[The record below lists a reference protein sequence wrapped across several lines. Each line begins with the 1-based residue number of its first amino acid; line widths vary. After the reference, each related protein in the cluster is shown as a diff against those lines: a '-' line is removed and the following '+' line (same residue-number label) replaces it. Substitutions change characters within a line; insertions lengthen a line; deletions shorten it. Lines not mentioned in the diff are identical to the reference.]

1 MSRKSTLLKTLV
13 TGAAGCALAAGLA
26 VGAAQ
31 AQVSDDAIK
40 IGLLTDM
47 TGTYSDLAGQGAII
61 AAQMAIDDMGGKI
74 DGKPIVLLTA
84 DHQNKAD
91 IAANKAREWV
101 DVEKVDVF
109 AELVTTSVAL
119 AVNEIAKANNK
130 ISLVSGTASSR
141 VTNQDCFASGFH
153 WTYDTYAMAVGTGRA
168 MVEEGGKSWYF
179 LTADYA
185 FGQNLQDD
193 VAKIVK
199 ASGGEVMGA
208 VKHPFPASD
217 FSSFL
222 LQAQASKAQVIGL
235 ANAGADTTNAIK
247 AANEFG
253 IVQGGQKLAGL
264 LVFITDIH
272 SLGLETAQGLNLTT
286 GFYWDMDDQTRA
298 WSKRFQEKAGKMP
311 SMVQAG
317 VYSSLM
323 HYFKGV
329 EATKTDSTDKVV
341 EWMKGNKV
349 EDFFSRNGRIREDGR
364 MVHDMYLAQVKT
376 PAESK
381 APWDYY
387 KLVRTIPAEEAFAPL
402 SESQCP
408 LVKK

>member
-1 MSRKSTLLKTLV
+1 MRLLKSLACGV
-13 TGAAGCALAAGLA
+13 AACTLAAGMA
-26 VGAAQ
+26 AGTAQ
-31 AQVSDDAIK
+31 AQVSNDAVK

-47 TGTYSDLAGQGAII
+47 SGTYSDLAGAGAVA
-61 AAQMAIDDMGGKI
+61 AAQMAIEDFGGKAA
-74 DGKPIVLLTA
+74 GKPIVLLTA

-91 IAANKAREWV
+91 ISANKAREWV

-130 ISLVSGTASSR
+130 ITLISGTASSR
-141 VTNQDCFASGFH
+141 ITNQDCFKGGIH
-153 WTYDTYAMAVGTGRA
+153 WTYDTYAMAIGTGRA

-193 VAKIVK
+193 VSKVVK
-199 ASGGEVMGA
+199 SSGGKVLGA

-222 LQAQASKAQVIGL
+222 LQAQSSKAEVIGL
-235 ANAGADTTNAIK
+235 ANAGADTINAIK

-272 SLGLETAQGLNLTT
+272 SLGLETAKGLNLTT
-286 GFYWDMDDQTRA
+286 GFYWDMDEKTRE
-298 WSKRFQEKAGKMP
+298 WSKRFHAKTGKMP

-323 HYFKGV
+323 HYFKAV
-329 EATKTDSTDKVV
+329 DATGTDDTDKVV
-341 EWMKGNKV
+341 AKMKETKV
-349 EDFFSRNGRIREDGR
+349 EDFFARNGRIREDGR

-376 PAESK
+376 PQESK
-381 APWDYY
+381 GPWDYY
-387 KLVRTIPAEEAFAPL
+387 KIVRTIPAEEAFLPIA
-402 SESQCP
+402 ESQCP